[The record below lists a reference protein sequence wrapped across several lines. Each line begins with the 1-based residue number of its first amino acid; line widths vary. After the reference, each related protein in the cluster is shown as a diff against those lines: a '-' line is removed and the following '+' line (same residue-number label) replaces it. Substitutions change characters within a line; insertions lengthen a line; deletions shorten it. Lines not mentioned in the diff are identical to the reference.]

1 MPRGKC
7 DHCYV
12 RWAWTDRLRVADARC
27 PNCQRQLTPTSQ
39 NSLLPLRKAHTFC
52 MLEPIMTRTKY
63 LTAKPSEVAK
73 VRRAIE
79 KRNATCRH

>member
-7 DHCYV
+7 DHCFV

-27 PNCQRQLTPTSQ
+27 PYCQRQLSTTSQ
-39 NSLLPLRKAHTFC
+39 NSLLPLRSAHT
-52 MLEPIMTRTKY
+52 IWGTIVVGSKY
-63 LTAKPSEVAK
+63 LTAKPSEIAK
-73 VRRAIE
+73 VRRALE